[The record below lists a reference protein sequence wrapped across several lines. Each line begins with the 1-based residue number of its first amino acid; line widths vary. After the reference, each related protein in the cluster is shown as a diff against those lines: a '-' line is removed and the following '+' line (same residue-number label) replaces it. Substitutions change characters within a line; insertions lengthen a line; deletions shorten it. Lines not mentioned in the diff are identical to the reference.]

1 MRKVHKAATLPF
13 MQHSAYHSHPHEHDP
28 DDSAVGDMLE
38 LDAAVMGAY
47 LDTAIAHIRHAL
59 DREPTVIVDVGAG
72 TGVGLRALARAFPD
86 SEVFGVDASPEMAI
100 RAGSQAP
107 DNVRTVTADVNNG
120 WPAGVPTADIIWA
133 SSSLHHVAAPE
144 VFLREAAA
152 YLRTGGVLAVI
163 EMTGPPRFL
172 QGDDPLEVHIVA
184 AMDTQQWN
192 SFPDWTGAIEKAGLD
207 VVDRVDLTV
216 EVDMLSDNVFRYADA
231 WFSRVRL
238 GLADELSEDD
248 RATLDALVS
257 AESPGSIRRR
267 TDLAVRGGRTMW
279 IAKPRNTTEPR
290 DITEYTDDRSEILP

>member
-1 MRKVHKAATLPF
+1 MV
-13 MQHSAYHSHPHEHDP
+13 
-28 DDSAVGDMLE
+28 DMLE
-38 LDAAVMGAY
+38 LDAAVMGEY
-47 LDTAIAHIRHAL
+47 LDRATERIRTALTRSPSL
-59 DREPTVIVDVGAG
+59 IVDVGAG
-72 TGVGLRALARAFPD
+72 TGVGVRALARTFPD
-86 SEVFGVDASPEMAI
+86 AQIVAVDSSPEMTAHI
-100 RAGSQAP
+100 DAA
-107 DNVRTVTADVNNG
+107 DHANVRTVVADLDHGWATSLIDADV
-120 WPAGVPTADIIWA
+120 IWA
-133 SSSLHHVAAPE
+133 SSSLHHITEPHR
-144 VFLREAAA
+144 FLRAAA
-152 YLRTGGVLAVI
+152 SHLRRDGILAII

-172 QGDDPLEVHIVA
+172 QGDDSLEVHIVA